1 MSVKNTSRGR
11 VFMYWCSILFRFLSA
26 LFYFFLFFP
35 DQNIKHKIK
44 KKVKECPSR
53 GFTNTPT
60 LFCPLFCFIFLC
72 LAWLLYWFF
81 PLFLF
86 FLFFFLLV
94 CYFSFCF
101 VLFHLPFPVCFI
113 SFVCLV
119 IQLSIGSF
127 HIILVFGFNYFF
139 LFCFRVDKP

>member
-26 LFYFFLFFP
+26 LIYFFLFFP

-44 KKVKECPSR
+44 QKVKECRVGVLLTPLRYSVR
-53 GFTNTPT
+53 CFALFSYAWLGYCIGF
-60 LFCPLFCFIFLC
+60 FLC
-72 LAWLLYWFF
+72 SYFSF
-81 PLFLF
+81 
-86 FLFFFLLV
+86 FFFLLV

-101 VLFHLPFPVCFI
+101 VLFYLPFPVCFI

-127 HIILVFGFNYFF
+127 HIIIVFGFNYFF